1 MSGAVAVF
9 ININMLCK
17 ATVSSGCDVITPLRH
32 PFSQAGSSFL
42 LVVTSLQC
50 LLLRFASVSPVL
62 TPGAITMSNDTR
74 LRLSFCF
81 QRD

>member
-17 ATVSSGCDVITPLRH
+17 ATVSSDCDVITPLRH
-32 PFSQAGSSFL
+32 PFPQASSSFL

-62 TPGAITMSNDTR
+62 TPVAITMSNDTR
-74 LRLSFCF
+74 F
-81 QRD
+81 